1 MWIFF
6 AHQPAV
12 TSPVDGRKDID
23 KAIGSDKERGSKE
36 GHSGR
41 PDWIGSIGV
50 ISLSRYISI
59 NILLYI
65 NYICILVQALSMII
79 PKGIHNSMVANTP
92 TSCYYAGTE

>member
-1 MWIFF
+1 MWILF

-41 PDWIGSIGV
+41 PDWIGLG
-50 ISLSRYISI
+50 SLSRYI
-59 NILLYI
+59 YI
-65 NYICILVQALSMII
+65 YYYYI
-79 PKGIHNSMVANTP
+79 
-92 TSCYYAGTE
+92 

>member
-1 MWIFF
+1 MWILF

-41 PDWIGSIGV
+41 PDWIGLG
-50 ISLSRYISI
+50 SLSRYIYIYIIIIYKLYLYFSSSI
-59 NILLYI
+59 ITDHTKRDSQFNGGQHTNIMLLCR
-65 NYICILVQALSMII
+65 N
-79 PKGIHNSMVANTP
+79 
-92 TSCYYAGTE
+92 

>member
-1 MWIFF
+1 MERERERDIYIYKHMANSSKFPVCIVSRFLSCGYLF

-41 PDWIGSIGV
+41 PD
-50 ISLSRYISI
+50 
-59 NILLYI
+59 
-65 NYICILVQALSMII
+65 
-79 PKGIHNSMVANTP
+79 
-92 TSCYYAGTE
+92 